1 MTFFQSFDD
10 KQNCVGFC
18 DESGMLYFDEIPNDL
33 SHTWNY
39 SQWLKHKENIEYAF
53 LYCRQPIDG
62 VCPEYLKNDWDNIKE
77 KLKAYYRSFV
87 EAKVN
92 LHNVCFFDLI
102 PVEILTQY
110 CKVKMDITKYVFETY
125 SKPNNYDLLLD
136 ITKLITDIKYR
147 NLNFDKSF
155 MIQNFDIAGISALHN
170 KVKNGV
176 SKVEYNLFGSVTG
189 RLTTKNGSFPILN
202 LRRELRRVLLPNNDF
217 FVEFDYNAC
226 DLRVMLA
233 MLGEKQPQNDIHEWN
248 RDNIFKQSDMTREQI
263 KKETFSWLYNMDAKS
278 KLETLYNRQKMIDM
292 YWNKNEINTVFDRK
306 IQCDRNH
313 ALSYLNQSVT
323 SDLVNVMAS
332 RLNNILEN
340 KKSYVSFMIF
350 DSVVLDFHKDDK
362 EMLMNLLEEFKDTP
376 LGRFVV
382 NMKIGKN
389 YGQMRK
395 VKV

>member
-1 MTFFQSFDD
+1 
-10 KQNCVGFC
+10 
-18 DESGMLYFDEIPNDL
+18 
-33 SHTWNY
+33 
-39 SQWLKHKENIEYAF
+39 
-53 LYCRQPIDG
+53 
-62 VCPEYLKNDWDNIKE
+62 
-77 KLKAYYRSFV
+77 
-87 EAKVN
+87 
-92 LHNVCFFDLI
+92 
-102 PVEILTQY
+102 
-110 CKVKMDITKYVFETY
+110 
-125 SKPNNYDLLLD
+125 
-136 ITKLITDIKYR
+136 
-147 NLNFDKSF
+147 
-155 MIQNFDIAGISALHN
+155 MIQNFDVAGISALHN
-170 KVKNGV
+170 KVKNGA
-176 SKVEYNLFGSVTG
+176 SNVEYNLFGSVTG

-248 RDNIFKQSDMTREQI
+248 CNNIFKQSDMTREQI

-292 YWNKNEINTVFDRK
+292 YWNKNEINTIFDRK

-350 DSVVLDFHKDDK
+350 DSVILDFHRDD
-362 EMLMNLLEEFKDTP
+362 ESVLMSLLEEFKDTP

-382 NMKIGKN
+382 NMKMGKN